1 MCDSVSSDMWKET
14 ATTIFVMH
22 GPWGFP
28 NNYSDT
34 RITQLSTLAVY
45 PALAFH
51 KPANHFLN

>member
-28 NNYSDT
+28 HNYSDT

-51 KPANHFLN
+51 